1 MNLFLIVSALL
12 CICSVNVHSQ
22 RCSRHQFLPSP
33 SFTLDKVCKET
44 KSCANQCQNVQKEVC
59 NYVNQ
64 YVCTTYKRYQCL
76 IQNLCSQR
84 NPSNESALSK
94 IKNSKNKFLNNV
106 AYGFMSNVRVAR
118 CINSTH
124 CSAKSRSS
132 LPQGPSYQW
141 KSNPTLNSRSKNGY
155 KSGSYN
161 QKSVPRTSMPP
172 LSSDRDTPLS
182 SNSITEYEKKNNGER
197 QKSRTA
203 FCNKRVCSYVPYKES
218 CGLKPLQNCQFLPQK
233 QCKYVCSSS
242 WTCCGQETVPTTTP
256 RPPLPF
262 SHGSVPHSAPSA
274 LPVFPGPPA
283 PPTDF
288 NVIVGQPSP
297 DFGIPVEDD
306 DDDYDYNEDF
316 VIVEA

>member
-1 MNLFLIVSALL
+1 MNLFLIVSSLL

-84 NPSNESALSK
+84 NPSNESAL
-94 IKNSKNKFLNNV
+94 
-106 AYGFMSNVRVAR
+106 
-118 CINSTH
+118 T
-124 CSAKSRSS
+124 KSRSS

-161 QKSVPRTSMPP
+161 QKSVPRTPMPP
-172 LSSDRDTPLS
+172 LSSDRGTPLS
-182 SNSITEYEKKNNGER
+182 SNSITEYEKRIMENVKNHGLLFVINECALTYLTKNHVDSNPFKTVNFFL
-197 QKSRTA
+197 KSNA
-203 FCNKRVCSYVPYKES
+203 NMYVLVHGHAVDKKQSPQLHPDPLFHSHMAPFLIQPHQHYQSSRVH
-218 CGLKPLQNCQFLPQK
+218 PLHLRILMLLLDSHLQILEFL
-233 QCKYVCSSS
+233 SRMM
-242 WTCCGQETVPTTTP
+242 TTITTTMKILSSLKHNKYKSLINGLIKSKNLVKRQHFSTT
-256 RPPLPF
+256 RP
-262 SHGSVPHSAPSA
+262 
-274 LPVFPGPPA
+274 
-283 PPTDF
+283 
-288 NVIVGQPSP
+288 
-297 DFGIPVEDD
+297 
-306 DDDYDYNEDF
+306 
-316 VIVEA
+316 